1 MGHGSVIDR
10 GEKMK
15 KEDKAVLEA
24 LEAWMW
30 AVLVWIALMVIGAV
44 VSDRNAR
51 MAGEQ
56 KEGADG
62 NVRIEQQAAESCR
75 AGADSSN

>member
-1 MGHGSVIDR
+1 MS
-10 GEKMK
+10 
-15 KEDKAVLEA
+15 KEDRAVLEA
-24 LEAWMW
+24 LEVWMW
-30 AVLVWIALMVIGAV
+30 AVLAWILLIVIVAV

-62 NVRIEQQAAESCR
+62 NVRIEQSAESCGAR
-75 AGADSSN
+75 ADSSN

>member
-1 MGHGSVIDR
+1 MR
-10 GEKMK
+10 
-15 KEDKAVLEA
+15 KEDRAVSEA

-30 AVLVWIALMVIGAV
+30 AVLAGILLIVIVAV

-62 NVRIEQQAAESCR
+62 NVRIEQSAESCGAR
-75 AGADSSN
+75 ADSSN

>member
-15 KEDKAVLEA
+15 KEDRAVLEA
-24 LEAWMW
+24 LEVWMW
-30 AVLVWIALMVIGAV
+30 AVLAWILLIVIVAV

-62 NVRIEQQAAESCR
+62 NVRIEQQAAESR
-75 AGADSSN
+75 GAGADSSN

>member
-1 MGHGSVIDR
+1 MR
-10 GEKMK
+10 
-15 KEDKAVLEA
+15 KEDRAVLEA

-30 AVLVWIALMVIGAV
+30 AVLVWIALVVIGAL

-51 MAGEQ
+51 MAEEQ

-62 NVRIEQQAAESCR
+62 NVRIEQQAAES
-75 AGADSSN
+75 